1 MRQIEDLRLRDKLT
15 AYLEQ
20 FVTEERKTRLLEV
33 LANRTRH
40 VTVVLEDLYQT
51 QNISAVMRSCE
62 CYGVQDAYIVENRN
76 TFEIHKDISMGAD
89 KWLTLHHYPHAG
101 HNMRQC
107 IDDLHAQ
114 GYYVVATL
122 PDEKR
127 TTINDLPLDRKTAFL
142 FGTELTGLS
151 DEAVQGADC
160 AALIP
165 MYGFTESFNISNS
178 AAIILSHFTERLRH
192 SDIDWRLSQ
201 EERDALYF
209 EWLQKSLRDPDGM
222 IAHFMKS
229 ETGCQATQSSNY

>member
-1 MRQIEDLRLRDKLT
+1 MRQIEDLHLRDKLT

-20 FVTEERKTRLLEV
+20 FVTEERKARLLEV

-89 KWLTLHHYPHAG
+89 KWLTLHHYPHAE

-127 TTINDLPLDRKTAFL
+127 TTINDLPLDQKTAFL

-151 DEAVQGADC
+151 EEAVQCADC

-192 SDIDWRLSQ
+192 SDIDWRLPQ
-201 EERDALYF
+201 EEHDALYF
-209 EWLQKSLRDPDGM
+209 EWLQKSLRDPEGM

-229 ETGCQATQSSNY
+229 EIGC